1 MKRLF
6 FMLVLTFSTGTFFA
20 NEKTEAL
27 PVENEVATPDFSV
40 ESEYKQI
47 RKQERQERRRIRRE
61 RKALRQAPERK
72 ILRGHFMSFMGIT
85 FSVLSLPYISLMI
98 GYAYHVMPW
107 WFEIIE
113 NMVFSIAGVFGVLG
127 VPFVFIFGAFPI
139 LVCSMPLIAGIVFN
153 VFGANLQSKNRKL
166 ATDKQKFTH
175 FANNHFKK
183 YRNFAISC
191 GVVGSCFIPMLI
203 DGILLLTKVHK
214 TTFISENEAIV
225 LGTGFTL
232 GSSIIT
238 GTVFSFM
245 FGALGAM
252 AWLKGQTNRLSVDI
266 GVTSGNTGEL
276 SCDKKRNALE
286 KPSGVKLAMS
296 VKF

>member
-6 FMLVLTFSTGTFFA
+6 LMLVLIFTTVTFFS
-20 NEKTEAL
+20 NEKTEVL
-27 PVENEVATPDFSV
+27 PVENNVETPNFSM
-40 ESEYKQI
+40 EDELREI
-47 RKQERQERRRIRRE
+47 RRQERRQKR
-61 RKALRQAPERK
+61 ALRQAPERK

-85 FSVLSLPYISLMI
+85 FSVLSFPYIGLMI

-107 WFEIIE
+107 WFGIIE
-113 NMVFSIAGVFGVLG
+113 NMVFSIAGVLGVLG
-127 VPFVFIFGAFPI
+127 TPFVFIFGAFPI

-153 VFGANLQSKNRKL
+153 VFGANLQSKNRNL
-166 ATDKQKFTH
+166 ATDKQKFTY
-175 FANNHFKK
+175 FAKNHLRK
-183 YRNFAISC
+183 YRNFAITC
-191 GVVGSCFIPMLI
+191 GVVGSCFIPMLL

-214 TTFISENEAIV
+214 TTFITETEAIA

-232 GSSIIT
+232 GSSIII
-238 GTVFSFM
+238 GTTFSFM

-252 AWLKGQTNRLSVDI
+252 AWLKGQTTNRLSVDI
-266 GVTSGNTGEL
+266 GVTSGSTGEL

-286 KPSGVKLAMS
+286 KPSGVALALS

>member
-1 MKRLF
+1 MKRIFL
-6 FMLVLTFSTGTFFA
+6 MLVLTFTTIIFFA

-175 FANNHFKK
+175 FANNHLRK

-214 TTFISENEAIV
+214 TNFISENEAIV

-266 GVTSGNTGEL
+266 GITSGNTGEL
-276 SCDKKRNALE
+276 SCDKKRNVLE